1 MFICS
6 SRRKNAATIGVAGL
20 VLAATVIAP
29 LGTAH
34 TQAAAPKTPVT
45 ITYWSQNLALPKE
58 TIPLFERTHPG
69 IKINQVIVT
78 NYNTKVRTALKA
90 GGSGAPDALQMQ
102 YNEIPSYLI
111 TNKLLDLSP
120 YGAATLKQ
128 GYIPWVWGQVS
139 RGAKVYAIP
148 ADQGPVAMLYRKD
161 ILDKYHLAVP
171 TTWAQ
176 YAQEAVTLH
185 KATPT
190 TYLGNSPVDEFT
202 YPIFQWQAGARPFKV
217 NGSTIAVDFTDAAS
231 LKVANYWGGLIAQKA
246 LDTTPAYT
254 PSWYTGLDRGRYATW
269 ICAAWGPLILKPI
282 AKASAGKWR
291 VAELPQW
298 TPGAHVSANYGGS
311 SYAVTVYSQHP
322 KEAAIWAEWLGSNSS
337 SQLIE
342 LKNNVFPTLRSIL
355 DDPKQMDQP
364 DPFFGGQAPNAVFA
378 RAARGVDTGWQFSPF
393 DDYATAQ
400 LNTDLATAEKGKSTF
415 AQAMRTVQT
424 SVVSYA
430 KAQGFTVQ

>member
-1 MFICS
+1 MS
-6 SRRKNAATIGVAGL
+6 VRLWRPKHVGAAGVAAL
-20 VLAATVIAP
+20 ALAASTLTP
-29 LGTAH
+29 LSMTH
-34 TQAAAPKTPVT
+34 THAAAVAAPVT
-45 ITYWSQNLALPKE
+45 ITYWSQNLGLPKE

-78 NYNTKVRTALKA
+78 NYNTKVRIALNA
-90 GGSGAPDALQMQ
+90 GGSGAPDTLQMQ

-120 YGAATLKQ
+120 YGATGLKQ

-139 RGAKVYAIP
+139 RGSKVYAIP

-176 YAQEAVTLH
+176 YAQEAVALH
-185 KATPT
+185 KAAPKI
-190 TYLGNSPVDEFT
+190 YLGNSPVDEIT

-217 NGSTIAVDFTDAAS
+217 NGSTVTVNFTDPAS
-231 LKVANYWGGLIAQKA
+231 LKVANYWEGLIRQKA

-254 PSWYTGLDRGRYATW
+254 PSWYSGLDSGRYATW
-269 ICAAWGPLILKPI
+269 ICAAWGPLILKPV
-282 AKASAGKWR
+282 AKTSAGKWR

-298 TPGAHVSANYGGS
+298 TAGAHVSANYGGS

-322 KEAAIWAEWLGSNSS
+322 REAAIWAEWLGSSPS

-342 LKNNVFPTLRSIL
+342 LKNNVFPTLTSIL
-355 DDPKQMDQP
+355 DNPSQIGQP
-364 DPFFGGQAPNAVFA
+364 DPFFGGQVPNVVFA
-378 RAARGVDTGWQFSPF
+378 HAARGVDTSWQFSPF
-393 DDYATAQ
+393 DDYASAQ
-400 LNTDLATAEKGKSTF
+400 QNTVLAAAEKGTYSF
-415 AQAMRTVQT
+415 AQAMAKEQATII
-424 SVVSYA
+424 SYA
-430 KAQGFTVQ
+430 RAQGFTVQ